1 MTCRMTSHSYW
12 WRGTIQLSWT
22 AVQYSCILP
31 WKAWV
36 RAHEDGGRTA
46 SDGSWT
52 LKLSLRE
59 KYRWCASG
67 LRKGPK
73 PHFFAKCSF
82 ISHGFHVLL
91 YHVCIMWNKAVGN
104 RPVLTS
110 SENVNLDLFSGRTRT
125 NGTFYGTK
133 VLGCNSRQKPSYR
146 HPRARVPMLSMVVEY
161 SCTVQLFRTAVFCHV
176 INRSVTSYDTSS

>member
-1 MTCRMTSHSYW
+1 MHPHGAKKVPVLGHPSSFLLRFFLSFCLPAPVMTCRMTSHSYW
-12 WRGTIQLSWT
+12 WRGTVQLSWT

-73 PHFFAKCSF
+73 WHFIVKYSFIF
-82 ISHGFHVLL
+82 ISHGFHVNL
-91 YHVCIMWNKAVGN
+91 YIKFTCKLCMYVRN
-104 RPVLTS
+104 
-110 SENVNLDLFSGRTRT
+110 TRHKDEDQDVISWQ
-125 NGTFYGTK
+125 Y
-133 VLGCNSRQKPSYR
+133 
-146 HPRARVPMLSMVVEY
+146 AR
-161 SCTVQLFRTAVFCHV
+161 
-176 INRSVTSYDTSS
+176 I